1 MDRIWLGLAWKR
13 VRISPLAGGLA
24 ALALLGAAPQA
35 WAQVNNPL
43 PARILRMFD
52 IDNDGLPDQSIDS
65 DGDGLPDNWEVGGL
79 DIGDTDVPFSAPTA
93 IVPGSPPTTIFNRR
107 AVRTRADLADTDGDG
122 LSDFIEVFGLKFI
135 DDNGNGILDDATARD
150 GNGNPIFD
158 SNGVAVRRTDAN
170 GNPIGEWFDFNGDG
184 MPSIG
189 EYPARNELQAGG
201 TADFDGFVFT
211 DPTNPDTD
219 GDGINDREDRDP
231 LVNPRAFGL
240 ASAFFGLN
248 LREQDGDNDGLGD
261 GMDLGNDNTRVVD
274 NPSDLIRVIQLFRAD
289 LFDVFGDQ
297 VRVPEAL
304 IEDLLQ
310 ADWNGDGLFGIT
322 DIRNARFGF
331 VAGVNDSQD
340 PLRRSEQDIDDGL
353 YPWAIGTADLFRIP
367 DPDNPNQLI
376 VLGFSETAF
385 PSAFNRFTYFDF
397 ENRGPG
403 SVKPPLP
410 LQEQLLPS
418 RAQENI
424 FLPDARVWTVLY
436 AWRMPGFDIDGNGFI
451 GFDGGSVRDQTI
463 TVNGNASFDS
473 DAQSAPSTEIL
484 VSQTTGISGLD
495 GQIDATFLRD
505 CGVGACGATSAS
517 MLALTLA
524 GMGGMRGRRAGR
536 RGR

>member
-1 MDRIWLGLAWKR
+1 MDRIWLGLAWNR
-13 VRISPLAGGLA
+13 VRIGPFAGGLA
-24 ALALLGAAPQA
+24 ALALLLGAAPQA

-43 PARILRMFD
+43 PARVLRMFD
-52 IDNDGLPDQSIDS
+52 IDNDGQADQSIDS

-107 AVRTRADLADTDGDG
+107 AVRTRADSADTDGDG

-170 GNPIGEWFDFNGDG
+170 GNPIGEWFDFNADG

-201 TADFDGFVFT
+201 TADFDGFIFT
-211 DPTNPDTD
+211 DPTVADTD
-219 GDGINDREDRDP
+219 GDGINDRQDRDP
-231 LVNPRAFGL
+231 LVNPRAFGQ

-248 LREQDGDNDGLGD
+248 LGEQDGDNDGLGD
-261 GMDLGNDNTRVVD
+261 GMDLGNDNSRIVD
-274 NPSDLIRVIQLFRAD
+274 NPNDLIRVIQLFRGD
-289 LFDVFGDQ
+289 LFDVFGQQ

-310 ADWNGDGLFGIT
+310 ADWNGDGLFGLT
-322 DIRNARFGF
+322 DTRNARFGF
-331 VAGVNDSQD
+331 VPGVNDAQN
-340 PLRRSEQDIDDGL
+340 PVRRSEQAIDDGL
-353 YPWAIGTADLFRIP
+353 YPWAVGTTDLFRIP
-367 DPDNPNQLI
+367 DPDDPDEQV
-376 VLGFSETAF
+376 VLGFAETAF
-385 PSAFNRFTYFDF
+385 PTAFNRFTYFDF

-403 SVKPPLP
+403 NVKPPLP

-463 TVNGNASFDS
+463 TVNGNANFDS
-473 DAQSAPSTEIL
+473 DAQNAPSTEIL
-484 VSQTTGISGLD
+484 VSQTTGIGGLD
-495 GQIDATFLRD
+495 GQIDVDLPEG
-505 CGVGACGATSAS
+505 CGMGACGALNAS
-517 MLALTLA
+517 TLALTLA
-524 GMGGMRGRRAGR
+524 GIVGMRGRRR
-536 RGR
+536 R